1 MRSTRGAL
9 PVFPPVSL
17 PEPPPEPGV
26 PVTRHRALHKP
37 RHDSCGHSSRGRP
50 RTWDYCS
57 PVSVARRADLRRVE
71 QLSFLRARPPSAPAV
86 AATEFLHGDPAVFTA
101 QPSDDPGPGARPRS
115 VSGLCCSWESA
126 EVDRG
131 RCGVAGAGRLAGFL
145 DPVAV
150 VPG

>member
-26 PVTRHRALHKP
+26 PVTRHRALDKP

-57 PVSVARRADLRRVE
+57 PVSVPRRADLRRVE

-101 QPSDDPGPGARPRS
+101 QPSDDPDPGVGAQVGEGRTGHPGPEVGAPAPQHPVVLERQNTPRL
-115 VSGLCCSWESA
+115 G
-126 EVDRG
+126 
-131 RCGVAGAGRLAGFL
+131 
-145 DPVAV
+145 
-150 VPG
+150 

>member
-1 MRSTRGAL
+1 MLGVDDPHRKMVLENVIVRSTRGAL
-9 PVFPPVSL
+9 PVFPPVGL

-37 RHDSCGHSSRGRP
+37 RHGSCGRSSRDRP

-86 AATEFLHGDPAVFTA
+86 AATEFIHGDPAVFTA
-101 QPSDDPGPGARPRS
+101 QP
-115 VSGLCCSWESA
+115 
-126 EVDRG
+126 
-131 RCGVAGAGRLAGFL
+131 
-145 DPVAV
+145 
-150 VPG
+150 